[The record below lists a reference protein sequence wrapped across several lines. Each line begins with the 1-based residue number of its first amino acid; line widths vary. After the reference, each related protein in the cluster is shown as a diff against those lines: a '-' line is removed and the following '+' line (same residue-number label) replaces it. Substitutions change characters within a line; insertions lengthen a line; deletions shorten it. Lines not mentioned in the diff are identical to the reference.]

1 MRKCFAMDDAR
12 LKELGCG
19 GYFKELLARIR
30 AIRAS
35 EKVFYRQ
42 VLEIYATSID
52 YDPRSVISCFT
63 DSSRI
68 GRATVM
74 WGLDDIRVF
83 VFFLPVI
90 RIF

>member
-1 MRKCFAMDDAR
+1 MRYKLLDVAGGLYVGAAG
-12 LKELGCG
+12 LAGGGCPGRNRRCAVLDWDRMLPAVG
-19 GYFKELLARIR
+19 GA
-30 AIRAS
+30 
-35 EKVFYRQ
+35 
-42 VLEIYATSID
+42 D
-52 YDPRSVISCFT
+52 ISCFT

-74 WGLDDIRVF
+74 WGLDDICVF